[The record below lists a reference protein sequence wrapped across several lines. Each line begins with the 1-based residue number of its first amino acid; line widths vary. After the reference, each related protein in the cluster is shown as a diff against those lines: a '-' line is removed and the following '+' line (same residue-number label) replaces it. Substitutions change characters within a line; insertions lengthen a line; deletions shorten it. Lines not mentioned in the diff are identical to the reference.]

1 MAKQHSVPARIN
13 QLLPRLLFSQ
23 NCRGLKVDSRIDE
36 ITDALMVVGMCCTI
50 IGHAG
55 LRSDGGGSC
64 PRVSATGQVG
74 SSPQQEASQQQVG
87 VERGRRGR
95 G

>member
-36 ITDALMVVGMCCTI
+36 ITDALVQRHAYAAGFQETWRKGKEQLLCASTGSLFLGVGPDEDVWP
-50 IGHAG
+50 
-55 LRSDGGGSC
+55 L
-64 PRVSATGQVG
+64 TGQG
-74 SSPQQEASQQQVG
+74 A
-87 VERGRRGR
+87 
-95 G
+95 

>member
-36 ITDALMVVGMCCTI
+36 ITDALVQRHAYAAGFQETWR
-50 IGHAG
+50 IGKEQ
-55 LRSDGGGSC
+55 LL
-64 PRVSATGQVG
+64 
-74 SSPQQEASQQQVG
+74 
-87 VERGRRGR
+87 
-95 G
+95 

>member
-36 ITDALMVVGMCCTI
+36 ITDALVQR
-50 IGHAG
+50 HAYAAG
-55 LRSDGGGSC
+55 F
-64 PRVSATGQVG
+64 
-74 SSPQQEASQQQVG
+74 QETW
-87 VERGRRGR
+87 RP
-95 G
+95 